1 MMVILLVMVKLKV
14 IAGGNSSTN
23 LTSENYIGLA
33 AAGISSGSTGSVTI
47 PGGISSGHT
56 GLTTGRTYYVQAD
69 GTLATSASSPQ
80 VVAGTS
86 ISATEILV
94 R

>member
-1 MMVILLVMVKLKV
+1 MVKAKGNRT
-14 IAGGNSSTN
+14 GGNVSTN
-23 LTSENYIGLA
+23 LTSENYIGL

-80 VVAGTS
+80 VVVLPSLYRDTCP
-86 ISATEILV
+86 INN
-94 R
+94 